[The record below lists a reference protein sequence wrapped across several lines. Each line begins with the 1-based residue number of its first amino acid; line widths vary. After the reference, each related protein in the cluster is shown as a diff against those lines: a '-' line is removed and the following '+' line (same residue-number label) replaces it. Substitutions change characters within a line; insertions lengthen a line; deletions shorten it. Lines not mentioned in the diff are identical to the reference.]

1 MAGKMKIAINSGLG
15 DMVHFLPFAV
25 ELSEKGPFEI
35 IGNKYSAEV
44 CDLAGLKNV
53 THDTV
58 HTVMNPPPGAT
69 VAQIKRYGNA
79 SLWWMR
85 AVEFKKTADELR
97 ALDWP
102 ADASE
107 IDAATKI
114 VSSQATY
121 EAEHAKTYR
130 QIYAE
135 ATGCEGSKEKTWQ
148 ALCVLPSGDESDILL
163 FDMPRP
169 SGLGS
174 KLYTPNLAD
183 YLKELLKVSG
193 KHKNIAP
200 LTQQETLHELF
211 CTVANASAGFGQIGF
226 LTALCQLFDKPFYP
240 VRGNGEADERF
251 LARCRVVHL

>member
-15 DMVHFLPFAV
+15 DIVHFLPFAV
-25 ELSEKGPFEI
+25 ELAEKGPFEI

-44 CDLAGLKNV
+44 CALAGLKNV
-53 THDTV
+53 THDLTY
-58 HTVMNPPPGAT
+58 TVMNPPPGAT

-97 ALDWP
+97 ALGWTGEANIVETAGRFV
-102 ADASE
+102 ADRG
-107 IDAATKI
+107 
-114 VSSQATY
+114 TY
-121 EAEHAKTYR
+121 EVEHAKTYR

-135 ATGCEGSKEKTWQ
+135 ATGCEGVKEKAWQ
-148 ALCVLPSGDESDILL
+148 ALRILPSSNENETLL
-163 FDMPRP
+163 FDMPRA

-183 YLKELLKVSG
+183 FSKDLLNVSA
-193 KHKNIAP
+193 KYKSIEP
-200 LTQQETLHELF
+200 LTQKATLRELF

-240 VRGNGEADERF
+240 VRGNGESDERF
-251 LARCRVVHL
+251 LVRCRVVHL

>member
-25 ELSEKGPFEI
+25 ELAEKGPLEI

-44 CDLAGLKNV
+44 CALAGLKAV

-58 HTVMNPPPGAT
+58 HTVMNPPPGAV

-97 ALDWP
+97 ALGWP
-102 ADASE
+102 TDARE

-114 VSSQATY
+114 VSSYATY
-121 EAEHAKTYR
+121 EADRAKSYR

-135 ATGCEGSKEKTWQ
+135 ATGCEGAKEKAWQ
-148 ALCVLPSGDESDILL
+148 ALHILPANGENETLL
-163 FDMPRP
+163 FDMPRA

-183 YLKELLKVSG
+183 YSKELLKASG
-193 KHKNIAP
+193 KYKNIEP
-200 LTQQETLHELF
+200 LTQKETLRELF

-226 LTALCQLFDKPFYP
+226 FNCTLSAI
-240 VRGNGEADERF
+240 R
-251 LARCRVVHL
+251 

>member
-1 MAGKMKIAINSGLG
+1 MKIAINSGLG

-25 ELSEKGPFEI
+25 ELSEKGPLEI

-44 CDLAGLKNV
+44 CELAGLKNV
-53 THDTV
+53 TYDTA
-58 HTVMNPPPGAT
+58 HAVMNPPPGAV

-97 ALDWP
+97 SLGWP
-102 ADASE
+102 TDARE

-114 VSSQATY
+114 VSSYATY
-121 EAEHAKTYR
+121 EADRAKSYR

-135 ATGCEGSKEKTWQ
+135 ATGCEGAKERAWQ
-148 ALCVLPSGDESDILL
+148 ALNIAPWQSDNETLL
-163 FDMPRP
+163 FDMPRA

-183 YLKELLKVSG
+183 FSKELLNVSG
-193 KHKNIAP
+193 KYKSIEP
-200 LTQQETLHELF
+200 LTQKESLRELF
-211 CTVANASAGFGQIGF
+211 CAVANASAGFGQIGF

-240 VRGNGEADERF
+240 VRGNSESDERF